1 MLRDLINLIAD
12 ILIEKTFAL
21 TIIKSGRVFPL
32 ALPDIAFLS
41 KEYSLNLDKSS
52 SSPDGHS
59 KFTKDGYQSEKKVCN
74 WSFSSYFTVKKRF

>member
-1 MLRDLINLIAD
+1 MLRDLINLISGV
-12 ILIEKTFAL
+12 LSKKTFVL

-32 ALPDIAFLS
+32 ALPDMEFLS

-59 KFTKDGYQSEKKVCN
+59 KFMKDGFQSKKKVCN
-74 WSFSSYFTVKKRF
+74 LSFSSYFTIKKRL

>member
-12 ILIEKTFAL
+12 ILSEKTFVL
-21 TIIKSGRVFPL
+21 TIIKSGRVLPL
-32 ALPDIAFLS
+32 ALADIAFLS

-59 KFTKDGYQSEKKVCN
+59 KFMKDGCQSEKKVCN
-74 WSFSSYFTVKKRF
+74 LSFSSYFTIKKRL